1 MTPECTTEQLEF
13 GGLRS
18 QRVVGRFDGGEL
30 GSDGGGLL
38 LRELALRSG
47 LFQRLS
53 ACFRDYREPQRMQH
67 PLEVLVAARVL
78 GIALGYEDLV
88 DHDALRQ
95 SKLWSLL
102 CGTAARGGRRG
113 RWQQLPPGKSTL
125 NRMELTGPALE
136 AGERYKKIVADTAG
150 LDALLVDLFL
160 DWHGERPER
169 LVLDVDATDDPL
181 HGRQEGRFFHGYY
194 RSYCYLPLYVFCG
207 PQLLGARLRTAD
219 RDAAEGTVEELA
231 RIVGRIRQRWPGV
244 AIWLRGDSGF
254 CREELL
260 AWCEAQGV
268 DYVLGIA
275 QNPRLKRRLAPELEQ
290 AREACERTGQAARVF
305 QDFRYRTLDSWSR
318 ERRVI
323 GKAEHLP
330 RGANPRFVV
339 TSLSAERMAARPLYE
354 DVYCARGDMEN
365 RIKEQQLALF
375 ADRTSAQTL
384 RANQLR
390 LYFAAFAYVLLEILR
405 RWGLAGT
412 RLARAQCGTIRL
424 KLLKIGVRIR
434 VSVRAV
440 RLSFDEGFPDAG
452 LFGQVLERLQSLPLR
467 C

>member
-1 MTPECTTEQLEF
+1 MTTECTTERLEF
-13 GGLRS
+13 GGLRR

-38 LRELALRSG
+38 LRELAQRTG
-47 LFQRLS
+47 LFGRLS
-53 ACFRDYREPQRMQH
+53 ACFRDYREPQRTRH
-67 PLEVLVAARVL
+67 PVEVLVAARVL
-78 GIALGYEDLV
+78 GLALGYEDLN
-88 DHDALRQ
+88 DHDTLRQ

-102 CGTAARGGRRG
+102 CGAAGRGRR
-113 RWQQLPPGKSTL
+113 RASWEALPPGKSTL
-125 NRMELTGPALE
+125 NRLELTGPALD
-136 AGERYKKIVADTAG
+136 AGERYKKIVADTAR

-160 DWHGERPER
+160 DWHGEQPER
-169 LVLDVDATDDPL
+169 IVLDVDATD
-181 HGRQEGRFFHGYY
+181 
-194 RSYCYLPLYVFCG
+194 
-207 PQLLGARLRTAD
+207 
-219 RDAAEGTVEELA
+219 GTVEELE
-231 RIVGRIRQRWPGV
+231 RIVGRIRKRWPGV
-244 AIWLRGDSGF
+244 EIWLRGDSGF
-254 CREELL
+254 CRDELL

-268 DYVLGIA
+268 EYVLGIA
-275 QNPRLKRRLAPELEQ
+275 QNPRLKRSLAPELER
-290 AREACERTGQAARVF
+290 ARQECERTGQAARVF
-305 QDFRYRTLDSWSR
+305 KDFRYRTLDSWSR

-339 TSLSAERMAARPLYE
+339 TSLGAERMAARALYE
-354 DVYCARGDMEN
+354 EVYCARGDMEN

-375 ADRTSAQTL
+375 ADRTSAQTM

-390 LYFAAFAYVLLEILR
+390 LYFASFAYALLELLR
-405 RWGLAGT
+405 RWGLSGT

-440 RLSFDEGFPDAG
+440 RLSFDEGFPEAG
-452 LFGQVLERLQSLPLR
+452 LFGQVLARLQSLPLR